1 MAFSGRFTDRL
12 RFPILLAVVTL
23 LLLPL
28 PASAQ
33 ISVLPT
39 QGKSLGSASAPEP
52 GKWFVI
58 SADFMPV
65 EVKYIEQAEKD
76 GPAKGVMWEGP
87 AGIYAVMY
95 FPPGDK
101 QPVFQKVTLG
111 ATSPPAPDPQPDPT
125 PEPQPPPS
133 PTKWQVA
140 IFVESDDLDAM
151 PLAQLEITSSL
162 VFRQTLAAAGHA
174 LLGIWDKDR
183 PTTTV
188 CEGGV
193 CRQVPVGGKHD
204 AFWAAVSG
212 DPLPR
217 VAIAPL
223 GGGPVQDFP
232 LPATAAELLQLLQ
245 EARP

>member
-1 MAFSGRFTDRL
+1 MAFSDRFTDRL

-28 PASAQ
+28 QASAQ
-33 ISVLPT
+33 ITVLPT

-52 GKWFVI
+52 GKWIVFA
-58 SADFMPV
+58 SGFLPV
-65 EVKYIEQAEKD
+65 QPIVLD
-76 GPAKGVMWEGP
+76 GGKTVLWEGDP
-87 AGIYAVMY
+87 GDYAVIY
-95 FPPGDK
+95 LPPGDG
-101 QPVFQKVTLG
+101 QPVVQRVTLG
-111 ATSPPAPDPQPDPT
+111 GVKPPDPQPDPE
-125 PEPQPPPS
+125 PDPQPPPQ
-133 PTKWQVA
+133 PAKWQVA
-140 IFVESDDLDAM
+140 IFVESADLDTM
-151 PLAQLEITSSL
+151 PLPQLEITSSL
-162 VFRQTLAAAGHA
+162 VFRKTLESSGHK
-174 LLGIWDKDR
+174 LLGVWDKDR

-193 CRQVPVGGKHD
+193 CRQVPTGGKHD

>member
-1 MAFSGRFTDRL
+1 MAFSDRFTDRL

-28 PASAQ
+28 PALAQ

-39 QGKSLGSASAPEP
+39 HGKSLGSASAPEP
-52 GKWFVI
+52 GKWIVF
-58 SADFMPV
+58 ATGFLPV
-65 EVKYIEQAEKD
+65 QPVLLD
-76 GPAKGVMWEGP
+76 GGKTVLWEGDP
-87 AGIYAVMY
+87 GDYAVIY
-95 FPPGDK
+95 LPPGDA
-101 QPVFQKVTLG
+101 QPVVQRVTLG
-111 ATSPPAPDPQPDPT
+111 GVKPPDPQPDPE
-125 PEPQPPPS
+125 PDPQPPPQ
-133 PTKWQVA
+133 PVKWQVA
-140 IFVESDDLDAM
+140 IFVESADLDTM
-151 PLAQLEITSSL
+151 PLRQLEITSSL
-162 VFRQTLAAAGHA
+162 VFRKTLESSGHK
-174 LLGIWDKDR
+174 LLGVWDKDR

-217 VAIAPL
+217 VAIAPI
-223 GGGPVQDFP
+223 GGGAVQDFP

>member
-1 MAFSGRFTDRL
+1 MASNSRSVILWL
-12 RFPILLAVVTL
+12 RFLLTLSLTAAVLT
-23 LLLPL
+23 PL
-28 PASAQ
+28 PALAQ

-39 QGKSLGSASAPEP
+39 HGKSLGSASAPEP
-52 GKWFVI
+52 GKWIVF
-58 SADFMPV
+58 ATGFLPV
-65 EVKYIEQAEKD
+65 QPVLLD
-76 GPAKGVMWEGP
+76 GGKTILWEGD
-87 AGIYAVMY
+87 AGDYAVIY
-95 FPPGDK
+95 LPPGDA
-101 QPVFQKVTLG
+101 QPVVQRVTLG